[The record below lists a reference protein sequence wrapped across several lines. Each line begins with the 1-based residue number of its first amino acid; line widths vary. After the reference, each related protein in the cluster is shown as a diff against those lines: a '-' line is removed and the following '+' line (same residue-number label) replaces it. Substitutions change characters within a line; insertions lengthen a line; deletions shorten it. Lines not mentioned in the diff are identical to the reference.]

1 MAAQGVKAVDTIDGA
16 AARASD
22 WLAGLADGADGAGTP
37 PLAGLLEVLV
47 GCWICARGL
56 AVDAGRGRLH
66 AVAREVMQRLQRRA
80 QGHRALLRCDAALVL
95 VCAGILRAQGY
106 RSATLESFIR
116 DVAASLPTR
125 GRGRPDLF
133 PVRFLLHRLGLH
145 RGPGRCEIGAGAVLR
160 EANPFRGDESA
171 MRSFASQVAA
181 ATSYG
186 QTVCSRDTA
195 VRERLAMVA
204 PVWMLSC
211 LREYDLELGALLLR
225 TMGYLKLRQ
234 DRVFREGIDFLL
246 EQQQPAGR
254 FGFLARDL
262 AGQRAGARRD
272 AAWALYVPITVCC
285 LWAIAEAS
293 NPGFVLLQIDRTT

>member
-1 MAAQGVKAVDTIDGA
+1 MAGQGVNAVDTTEGA

-22 WLAGLADGADGAGTP
+22 WLAGLAAGADGAGTP

-47 GCWICARGL
+47 GCWICERGL
-56 AVDAGRGRLH
+56 AVEAGRGRLRT
-66 AVAREVMQRLQRRA
+66 VAGMVVRRLHVRA
-80 QGHRALLRCDAALVL
+80 HGHRALLRCDAALVL
-95 VCAGILRAQGY
+95 VCAGILRAHGY

-125 GRGRPDLF
+125 GRGGPDLF

-145 RGPGRCEIGAGAVLR
+145 PGPVPCEIGADALLR
-160 EANPFRGDESA
+160 ETDPFRGDESA

-186 QTVCSRDTA
+186 RTVCSRDA
-195 VRERLAMVA
+195 ALRERLAMVA

-211 LREYDLELGALLLR
+211 LREYDLELAALLLR
-225 TMGYLKLRQ
+225 TMGYLKLRR
-234 DRVFREGIDFLL
+234 DRVLREGIDFLL
-246 EQQQPAGR
+246 EQQQPSGR

-262 AGQRAGARRD
+262 AGLRAGARRG
-272 AAWALYVPITVCC
+272 AVWALDVPITVCC

-293 NPGFVLLQIDRTT
+293 NPGFVLLQLDRTT